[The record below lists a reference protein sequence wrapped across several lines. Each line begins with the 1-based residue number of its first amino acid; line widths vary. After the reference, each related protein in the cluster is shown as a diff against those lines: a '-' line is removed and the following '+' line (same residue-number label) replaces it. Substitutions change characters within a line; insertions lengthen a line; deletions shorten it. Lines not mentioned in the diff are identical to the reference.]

1 MLYHSQAKITELAT
15 MNNFRNTLLISV
27 KELKSNGTLFSNNV
41 DDGYLNSTIITC
53 QEVYLEQVTGT
64 ALYHKLQELV
74 YNQITGQEDGIYAP
88 GNEAYKDLLEE
99 MVKPYLKAR
108 ATVDVMYPI
117 AYKIRNTGV
126 MRNSDTNLQPAD
138 MNDIKYLEKQYLTYV
153 AEYEQ
158 RLSKYLCDNKELF
171 PELEADVPSYF
182 DKPNVGKNYAN
193 ECGLWLGSKKNNSCG
208 C

>member
-1 MLYHSQAKITELAT
+1 

-108 ATVDVMYPI
+108 ATVDILYPVS
-117 AYKIRNTGV
+117 YKIRNMGV
-126 MRNSDTNLQPAD
+126 MKSSDTNIQNAD
-138 MNDIKYLEKQYLTYV
+138 MSDIKYLEKQYNTYTS
-153 AEYEQ
+153 EYEQ
-158 RLSKYLCDNKELF
+158 RLSKYLCDNKKLF
-171 PELEADVPSYF
+171 PELEADIPSYF
-182 DKPNVGKNYAN
+182 DQPSLGKNYAN
-193 ECGLWLGSKKNNSCG
+193 ESGLWLGSKKNKNCG

>member
-1 MLYHSQAKITELAT
+1 

-88 GNEAYKDLLEE
+88 GNEAYKELLEE

-117 AYKIRNTGV
+117 AYKIRNAGV

-171 PELEADVPSYF
+171 PELEADVPAYF
-182 DKPNVGKNYAN
+182 DKPNLGKDYAN

>member
-1 MLYHSQAKITELAT
+1 

-88 GNEAYKDLLEE
+88 GNEAYKELLEE

-117 AYKIRNTGV
+117 AYKIRNSGV
-126 MRNSDTNLQPAD
+126 MRNYDTNLQPAD
-138 MNDIKYLEKQYLTYV
+138 MNDIKYLEKQYNTYV
-153 AEYEQ
+153 SEYEQ

-171 PELEADVPSYF
+171 PELEADVPAYF
-182 DKPNVGKNYAN
+182 DKPNLGKDYAN

>member
-1 MLYHSQAKITELAT
+1 

-64 ALYHKLQELV
+64 ALYHKLQMLV
-74 YNQITGQEDGIYAP
+74 YNQITGQEDGIYDP
-88 GNEAYKDLLEE
+88 GNEDYRELLEE

-108 ATVDVMYPI
+108 ATVDILYPVS
-117 AYKIRNTGV
+117 YKIRNMGV
-126 MRNSDTNLQPAD
+126 MKSSDTNLQNAD
-138 MNDIKYLEKQYLTYV
+138 MSDIKYLEKQYLTYV

-158 RLSKYLCDNKELF
+158 RLSKYLCENKELF
-171 PELEADVPSYF
+171 PELEADVPAYF
-182 DKPNVGKNYAN
+182 DKPSVGKNYAN
-193 ECGLWLGSKKNNSCG
+193 ESGLWLGSKKNKTCG

>member
-1 MLYHSQAKITELAT
+1 

-88 GNEAYKDLLEE
+88 GNEAYKELLEE

-117 AYKIRNTGV
+117 AYKIRNAGV

-138 MNDIKYLEKQYLTYV
+138 MNDIKYLEKQYNTYV
-153 AEYEQ
+153 SEYEQ

-171 PELEADVPSYF
+171 PELEADVPAYF
-182 DKPNVGKNYAN
+182 DKPNLGKDYAN

>member
-1 MLYHSQAKITELAT
+1 MTNEY
-15 MNNFRNTLLISV
+15 RNTLLISAR
-27 KELKSNGTLFSNNV
+27 ELKNANTLISNNV
-41 DDGYLNSTIITC
+41 DDNYLSSTIITC
-53 QEVYLEQVTGT
+53 QEVYLEQITGT
-64 ALYHKLQELV
+64 ALYHRLQELV
-74 YNQITGQEDGIYAP
+74 YNQITNAP
-88 GNEAYKDLLEE
+88 DALNDSENKDYKILLED
-99 MVKPYLKAR
+99 MIKPYLKAR

-117 AYKIRNTGV
+117 AYKIRNAGV

-138 MNDIKYLEKQYLTYV
+138 MNDIKYLEKQYNTYV
-153 AEYEQ
+153 SEYEQ

-182 DKPNVGKNYAN
+182 DKPNLGKDYAN

>member
-1 MLYHSQAKITELAT
+1 

-64 ALYHKLQELV
+64 ALYHKLQMLV
-74 YNQITGQEDGIYAP
+74 YNQITGQEDGIYSP

-117 AYKIRNTGV
+117 AYKIRNAGV

-158 RLSKYLCDNKELF
+158 RLSKYLCENKELF
-171 PELEADVPSYF
+171 PELDADVPAYF
-182 DKPNVGKNYAN
+182 DKPSVGKNYAN

>member
-1 MLYHSQAKITELAT
+1 

-74 YNQITGQEDGIYAP
+74 YNQITGQEDGIYTP
-88 GNEAYKDLLEE
+88 GNEAYRDLLEE

-108 ATVDVMYPI
+108 ATVDILYPVS
-117 AYKIRNTGV
+117 YKIRNMGV
-126 MRNSDTNLQPAD
+126 MKSSDTNLQNAD
-138 MNDIKYLEKQYLTYV
+138 MSDIKYLEKQYLTYV

-158 RLSKYLCDNKELF
+158 RLSKYLCENKELF
-171 PELEADVPSYF
+171 PELEADVPAYF
-182 DKPNVGKNYAN
+182 DKPSVGKNYAN
-193 ECGLWLGSKKNNSCG
+193 ECGLWLGSNKNKSCG

>member
-1 MLYHSQAKITELAT
+1 

-88 GNEAYKDLLEE
+88 GNEAYKELLEE

-117 AYKIRNTGV
+117 AYKIRNSGV

-138 MNDIKYLEKQYLTYV
+138 MNDIKYLEKQYNTYV
-153 AEYEQ
+153 SEYEQ

-171 PELEADVPSYF
+171 PELEADVPAYF
-182 DKPNVGKNYAN
+182 DKPNLGKDYAN

>member
-1 MLYHSQAKITELAT
+1 

-74 YNQITGQEDGIYAP
+74 YNQITGETDGIYAP
-88 GNEAYKDLLEE
+88 GNEAYKELLEE

-117 AYKIRNTGV
+117 AYKIRNSGV

-138 MNDIKYLEKQYLTYV
+138 MNDIKYLEKQYNTYV
-153 AEYEQ
+153 SEYEQ

-182 DKPNVGKNYAN
+182 DKPNLGKDYAN

>member
-1 MLYHSQAKITELAT
+1 

-117 AYKIRNTGV
+117 AYKIRNAGV

-171 PELEADVPSYF
+171 PELEADVPAYF
-182 DKPNVGKNYAN
+182 DKPSLGKDYAN

>member
-1 MLYHSQAKITELAT
+1 

-74 YNQITGQEDGIYAP
+74 YNQITGETDGIYAP
-88 GNEAYKDLLEE
+88 GNEAYKELLEE

-108 ATVDVMYPI
+108 ATVDILYPVS
-117 AYKIRNTGV
+117 YKIRNMGV
-126 MRNSDTNLQPAD
+126 MKSSDTNLQNAD
-138 MNDIKYLEKQYLTYV
+138 MSDIKYLEKQYLTYV

-158 RLSKYLCDNKELF
+158 RLSKYLCANKEKF
-171 PELEADVPSYF
+171 EELSSDVPEYF
-182 DKPNVGKNYAN
+182 DQPSLGKDYAN

>member
-1 MLYHSQAKITELAT
+1 

-108 ATVDVMYPI
+108 ATVDILYPVS
-117 AYKIRNTGV
+117 YKIRNMGV
-126 MRNSDTNLQPAD
+126 MKSSDTNLQNAD
-138 MNDIKYLEKQYLTYV
+138 MNDIKYLEKQYNTYTS
-153 AEYEQ
+153 EYEQ

-171 PELEADVPSYF
+171 PELAADVPSYF
-182 DKPNVGKNYAN
+182 DQPSLGKNYAN
-193 ECGLWLGSKKNNSCG
+193 ECGLWLGSKKNKNCG

>member
-1 MLYHSQAKITELAT
+1 

-108 ATVDVMYPI
+108 ATVDILYPVS
-117 AYKIRNTGV
+117 YKIRNMGV
-126 MRNSDTNLQPAD
+126 MKSSDTNLQNAD
-138 MNDIKYLEKQYLTYV
+138 MSDIKYLEKQYLTYV

-158 RLSKYLCDNKELF
+158 RLSKYLCDNKKLF
-171 PELEADVPSYF
+171 PELEADVPAYF
-182 DKPNVGKNYAN
+182 DKPSVGKNYAN
-193 ECGLWLGSKKNNSCG
+193 ECGLYLGSKKNKNCG